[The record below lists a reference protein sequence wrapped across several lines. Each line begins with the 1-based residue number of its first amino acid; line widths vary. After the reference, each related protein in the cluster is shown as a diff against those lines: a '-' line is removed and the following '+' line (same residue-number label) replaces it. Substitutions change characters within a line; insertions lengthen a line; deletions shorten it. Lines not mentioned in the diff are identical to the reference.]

1 MSVPQPFACPPYAL
15 ASCRLEALAD
25 ADVPAIAATLAGLS
39 PWRALGYTAEGL
51 AGYLRRAD
59 PALYRF
65 AITAATSGAISG
77 ATSGADVTAGVV
89 CLRQPWLRGPY
100 IELICV
106 FPAGQGRGIGA
117 EVVAWIAGAAGG
129 GARNLWALV
138 SAGNAGARRFYA
150 RCGFVEIAPIA
161 DLVRA
166 GCDEIL
172 VRKPLA

>member
-1 MSVPQPFACPPYAL
+1 MSAPQPFACPPYAL

-65 AITAATSGAISG
+65 AITAGGGS
-77 ATSGADVTAGVV
+77 AGVV

-117 EVVAWIAGAAGG
+117 EVLAWIAGAAGG